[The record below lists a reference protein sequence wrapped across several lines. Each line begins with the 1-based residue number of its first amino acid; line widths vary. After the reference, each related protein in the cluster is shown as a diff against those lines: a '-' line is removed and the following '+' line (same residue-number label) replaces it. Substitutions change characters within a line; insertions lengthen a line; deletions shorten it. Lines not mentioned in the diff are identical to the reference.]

1 MTPPLSL
8 SYLTPHPGNPPM
20 KRISSALNEKDVE
33 NIYRAALVRELNRNY
48 KEVEITSPHGVDGLV
63 KFGAAKKRKIHV
75 LLEFKF
81 DEKYKSKLAQ
91 ANVLAQCLYY
101 LKKFHDAGDRVP
113 HAIFVGDINECFVI
127 GSEVFRK
134 YLFRQDIDWSIAP
147 SQAYKNTDLVK
158 ELVEDNDI
166 NPFVFD
172 VNESFKLSQVV
183 ERFKGLGDEGEKIR
197 VKITPKN
204 IERAFTYFSENVL
217 TEKKDKLTPNE
228 RANLF
233 VQLVTNGAENYPHP
247 KKRNTLITKGF
258 GEVRVST
265 HQYRSFFEYF
275 ESEAYS
281 PREKEALT
289 SCVDRIVEDATRR
302 WKGEFFT
309 PTDFVD
315 LAHKYISDEFGS
327 DWKERF
333 VVWDCCCGTMNLTRD
348 YQFKELYC
356 STLEE
361 SDLETAEQHGYNPE
375 ATKFQYDFLNDDE
388 DKLPAGLREAIDS
401 GKEILFL
408 INPPYFKPNSRSG
421 VEGSG
426 AGACATRVGD
436 TMKRRKMGISS
447 SQLSTQFMY
456 RILEISRKNKNVK
469 LAIFNKPNYLTSGGF
484 KVFRE
489 EFLKSFGFASGFLF
503 QASHFADV
511 APTWAISFAIFGGE
525 YVSGDRGEF
534 TLDTVGAG
542 EDLELVRT
550 GTKTLYNC
558 DNKTK
563 ANIIFADAP
572 RNDTPMPP
580 MTSAVKVKDVD
591 KLGYSGAIG
600 YINNHSNNQMHQDLV
615 FLASSVIAAN
625 GNKAITPENF
635 KKVMPLFVARR
646 SVPANWMNDK
656 DEYLAPN
663 EDHPDYEQFYHDS
676 IVYSLFN
683 NSSEQSSLRQIDYKD
698 KKWDIK
704 NEFFWMSKDTMLEL
718 AEEYHYDEI
727 YQDAKFAD
735 ERYVHIL
742 LLRLYDKLS
751 PDAREV
757 LNMATNLMKKSF
769 CVRKIVS
776 EEHPEYHLDAW
787 DAGYAQLKRVW
798 KDYFPDDFKA
808 FRDKYNALGERMRPL
823 VYELGFLL
831 K

>member
-1 MTPPLSL
+1 
-8 SYLTPHPGNPPM
+8 M

-33 NIYRAALVRELNRNY
+33 NIYRAALVRELSRSY

-63 KFGAAKKRKIHV
+63 KFGATKKRKLHV

-81 DEKYKSKLAQ
+81 DERYKSKLVQ

-158 ELVEDNDI
+158 ELAEDNDI

-172 VNESFKLSQVV
+172 VDESFKLSQVV

-204 IERAFTYFSENVL
+204 IDRVFTYFSENVL

-258 GEVRVST
+258 GEVKVST

-275 ESEAYS
+275 EGEAYS

-333 VVWDCCCGTMNLTRD
+333 VVWDSCCGTMNLTRD
-348 YQFKELYC
+348 YRFKELYC

-375 ATKFQYDFLNDDE
+375 AVKFQYDFLNDDE
-388 DKLPAGLREAIDS
+388 DKLPEGLREAIGS

-408 INPPYFKPNSRSG
+408 INPPYATANNAGTKEGDHKAG
-421 VEGSG
+421 VATTKVQGEMKAEGDW
-426 AGACATRVGD
+426 GAC
-436 TMKRRKMGISS
+436 
-447 SQLSTQFMY
+447 TQAVQAQFLY
-456 RILEISRKNKNVK
+456 RIYKLQQKNKNVHI
-469 LAIFNKPNYLTSGGF
+469 AIFCKPVYMTGGSYTR
-484 KVFRE
+484 FRGHFSRE
-489 EFLKSFGFASGFLF
+489 LEYRSGFLF
-503 QASHFADV
+503 QASRFADV
-511 APTWAISFAIFGGE
+511 KGQWGINFALFAPGTGSVRDSYPHDLID
-525 YVSGDRGEF
+525 V
-534 TLDTVGAG
+534 VGH
-542 EDLELVRT
+542 ELAVV
-550 GTKTLYNC
+550 GTKYLYNS
-558 DNKTK
+558 DAHTK
-563 ANIIFADAP
+563 MSAWYRAPLRGLPTGDAP
-572 RNDTPMPP
+572 QLT
-580 MTSAVKVKDVD
+580 TSTNVKQRGIGRLTD
-591 KLGYSGAIG
+591 SAIG
-600 YINNHSNNQMHQDLV
+600 YFHSNSNSTYHNQTNVALFTSTCSAGHGTSIEV
-615 FLASSVIAAN
+615 ANFPHCITAFAARKLIT
-625 GNKAITPENF
+625 GNWI
-635 KKVMPLFVARR
+635 
-646 SVPANWMNDK
+646 NDK
-656 DEYLAPN
+656 DEYLAPD

-683 NSSEQSSLRQIDYKD
+683 NSSEQSSLRQVDYKG

-718 AEEYHYDEI
+718 AESYHYDEI

-735 ERYVHIL
+735 ERYVHLL

-769 CVRKIVS
+769 DVRKIVS

-787 DAGYAQLKRVW
+787 DAGYSQLKRVW
-798 KDYFPDDFKA
+798 RDYLADDFKA
-808 FRDKYNALGERMRPL
+808 FRDKYNAFGERMRPL

-831 K
+831 E